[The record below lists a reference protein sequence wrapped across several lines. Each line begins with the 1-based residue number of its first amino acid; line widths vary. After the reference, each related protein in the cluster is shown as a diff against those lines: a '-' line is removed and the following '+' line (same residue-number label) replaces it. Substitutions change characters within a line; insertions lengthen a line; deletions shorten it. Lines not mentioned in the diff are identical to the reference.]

1 MIPDSPRGLTPAYLT
16 DRLHQANCLPVD
28 ARVVEVREQTVGDGT
43 GMMAEISR
51 LLLSYSGDRGSAPDS
66 IIAKYASANE
76 TNRAVANA
84 FQLPL
89 RETRY
94 ASDLDHLTSA
104 RTPLTY
110 ASLLDGDRFL
120 ILMEDLGDYDVGS
133 QVLGA
138 DLRQTEIA
146 IDELAKLHSAF
157 WNKVDA
163 LDWVPGI
170 AGSFHADNMAT
181 GANAGWDNMVNLF
194 SVPTSVSQY
203 RDRFL
208 AAIPVLQRERMTDPV
223 TLVHGDFRM
232 ENLLYGNRAE
242 HDDVVIIDWQGPL
255 KARGMFDVALF
266 LGQSTTTEVRRAHER
281 DLLERYREGLL
292 AGGVTDLSE
301 TEAWDDYLRCVLY
314 DWVYTA
320 VVAGTLD
327 ATNEI
332 AFSWMSKMVER
343 QVAASEDLEVFRF
356 LPD

>member
-1 MIPDSPRGLTPAYLT
+1 MIPDCPAGLTADYLT
-16 DRLHQANCLPVD
+16 ERLHEARCLPEH
-28 ARVVEVREQTVGDGT
+28 ARVADVRNETVGDGT

-51 LLLSYSGDRGSAPDS
+51 LLLSYNGDSGTAPAS
-66 IIAKYASANE
+66 LIAKYASANE
-76 TNRAVANA
+76 TNRAVANS
-84 FQLPL
+84 FQLPV

-94 ASDLDHLTSA
+94 ATDLDPLTSA

-170 AGSFHADNMAT
+170 ADSFHADNMMA

-194 SVPTSVSQY
+194 SVPASVSQY
-203 RDRFL
+203 RDQFL
-208 AAIPVLQRERMTDPV
+208 AAVPALQRERMTDPV

-232 ENLLYGNRAE
+232 ENLLYGNRDE

-266 LGQSTTTEVRRAHER
+266 LGQSTTTEVRRSSER
-281 DLLERYREGLL
+281 ELLERYREGLL
-292 AGGVTDLSE
+292 AGGVTGLTESE
-301 TEAWDDYLRCVLY
+301 IWDDYVRCVLY

-327 ATNEI
+327 ASNEI

-343 QVAASEDLEVFRF
+343 QVSASEDLDVFRF
-356 LPD
+356 LSG

>member
-1 MIPDSPRGLTPAYLT
+1 MIPECPAGLTPAFLT
-16 DRLHQANCLPVD
+16 AQLREQGSLSAG
-28 ARVVEVREQTVGDGT
+28 VEVTEVRQETVGDGT
-43 GMMAEISR
+43 GMMAEITR
-51 LLLSYSGDRGSAPDS
+51 LVLSYSGDEGSAPDS
-66 IIAKYASANE
+66 LIAKYASANE
-76 TNRAVANA
+76 TNRAVANS

-94 ASDLDHLTSA
+94 ATDLDPLTSA

-170 AGSFHADNMAT
+170 ANSFHADNMVV

-194 SVPTSVSQY
+194 SVPASVSQY
-203 RDRFL
+203 RDQFL
-208 AAIPVLQRERMTDPV
+208 AAIPALQRERMTDPV

-232 ENLLYGNRAE
+232 ENLLYGNRDD

-266 LGQSTTTEVRRAHER
+266 LGQSTTTEVRRTHER
-281 DLLERYREGLL
+281 ELLGRYREGLV
-292 AGGVTDLSE
+292 AGGVAGLTESE
-301 TEAWDDYLRCVLY
+301 IWDDYVRCVLY

-327 ATNEI
+327 ASNEI

-356 LPD
+356 LPG